1 MKTTNNINSLGTNL
15 DELYNGEKQILI
27 NLSDKLY
34 QFHVVLKGRDN
45 NPDCKLSSWGANLWL
60 RTNKG
65 MDSERYSTISTLQ
78 SALVKLIK
86 SSVDSIGDITFSI
99 TSDVHSM

>member
-65 MDSERYSTISTLQ
+65 MDSEKYSSLSTLQ

-86 SSVDSIGDITFSI
+86 SSVDTNGNITFSI

>member
-27 NLSDKLY
+27 NLSDKAY

-65 MDSERYSTISTLQ
+65 MDSERYSSLSTLQ